1 MSLSEVLPGFQPEPG
16 QPPQRR
22 RNAARQQRK
31 RKKQKRRRSLL
42 AIVVTFVVVVG
53 GIGGAYLGLKP
64 LISQLTEP
72 NDYTGAGAGAG
83 TATVKIPEGA
93 SGRDIARV
101 LTTAG
106 VTKTPVAFLD
116 AAKADTRAA
125 RIQPGTYELHRQ
137 MSAASALALLL
148 DPDARSQI
156 TLTVP
161 EGRRATEIYAE
172 LQEKLGFSRAQLTAA
187 AKSDELGL
195 PAAARGRVEGY
206 LFPATYDF
214 QPDVTPLQA
223 LQAMVE
229 RGKATFDDLGIPGSQ
244 LHDVV
249 VKASI
254 VQAEAGRKEYM
265 GKVARVLDNRLD
277 DGMKLQLDSTVSY
290 ATGKFEITTS
300 SKDRSS
306 TSGYNTYKHAGL
318 PPGPISNPGEDA
330 LKAALEP
337 TAGKWLFF
345 VTVNPKTGETKFA
358 ETPEQHGEY
367 VKEFQA
373 WLRANP

>member
-1 MSLSEVLPGFQPEPG
+1 MSLSEVLPGFTPEPG

-53 GIGGAYLGLKP
+53 GIGGAYLGLAP
-64 LISQLTEP
+64 LVRQLTEP
-72 NDYTGAGAGAG
+72 NDYTGTGTG
-83 TATVKIPEGA
+83 TATVKIPDGA

-101 LTTAG
+101 LTEAG
-106 VTKTPVAFLD
+106 VTKTPVAFID
-116 AAKADTRAA
+116 AAKKDTRSG

-137 MSAASALALLL
+137 MSGVSALALLL
-148 DPDARSQI
+148 DPKSRSRI

-161 EGRRATEIYAE
+161 EGRRAIEIYSE
-172 LQEKLGFSRAQLTAA
+172 LQQKLGFSRAELTKA
-187 AKSDELGL
+187 AKADDLGL
-195 PAAARGRVEGY
+195 PRAAHGRVEGY

-214 QPDVTPLQA
+214 QPDVTPEEA

-229 RGKATFDDLGIPGSQ
+229 RGKATFDELGIPDTQ

-277 DGMKLQLDSTVSY
+277 QGMKLQLDSTVSY
-290 ATGKFEITTS
+290 ATGKFEITTTP
-300 SKDRSS
+300 KDRAS
-306 TSGYNTYKHAGL
+306 TSPYNTYRYAGL

-330 LKAALEP
+330 LRAALEP
-337 TAGKWLFF
+337 ADGQWLFF

-358 ETPEQHGEY
+358 DTAAQHSRY
-367 VKEFQA
+367 VDEFRA